1 MTGVNP
7 HQVRGQ
13 PEAGCPPD
21 RAPDPL
27 ASGAVRSKCCLS
39 RPVWGGW
46 LPQPELRK
54 QGSLKADAGW
64 RLRAGSLLGHRSF
77 LPVEVTAVD
86 VSRSHNPPS
95 AGLTFVSGLVL
106 SSHCPVTASS
116 RWWPIAISNSFK
128 EKPCHKE
135 ASGTNSSSRCCGW
148 FQGCDQCLTPPCSPA
163 HAGPL
168 GPSPREAQTL
178 VAEGLSA
185 PCP

>member
-1 MTGVNP
+1 MSASQGT
-7 HQVRGQ
+7 RS
-13 PEAGCPPD
+13 AGLWGCEKQMLSEPPS
-21 RAPDPL
+21 L
-27 ASGAVRSKCCLS
+27 
-39 RPVWGGW
+39 GW
-46 LPQPELRK
+46 LVTP
-54 QGSLKADAGW
+54 AGTEKTGFPKSRRW
-64 RLRAGSLLGHRSF
+64 METLRAGSLLGHRSF

-106 SSHCPVTASS
+106 SSHCPVTTSS

-128 EKPCHKE
+128 EKPCHRE

-148 FQGCDQCLTPPCSPA
+148 FQGCDRCLTPPCSPA

-178 VAEGLSA
+178 VAEGLLA